1 MGVKRVGGM
10 GVGTLPEAQPPSAAS
25 APTAQRDPGAPLLG
39 VHQRGVGVE
48 GLEVGLPPH
57 LGAPQCPPPP
67 PPPPRRRRRQ
77 QQQGVALVVL
87 VVLVVVVL
95 HSHPQLSQQRKGMR
109 H

>member
-1 MGVKRVGGM
+1 M

-48 GLEVGLPPH
+48 GLEEVGLPPH
-57 LGAPQCPPPP
+57 LGAPLCPPPP
-67 PPPPRRRRRQ
+67 PPPLLPLP
-77 QQQGVALVVL
+77 QQQGVGVV
-87 VVLVVVVL
+87 VVVVL
-95 HSHPQLSQQRKGMR
+95 HSHLLLSQQRKGMR